1 MLYEYSD
8 NKDRIKKMENDL
20 PSEDE
25 NGNFTMNFGKQ
36 HVLPAVENSVVIDGS
51 GETCMSMV
59 KLGDNAF

>member
-1 MLYEYSD
+1 
-8 NKDRIKKMENDL
+8 MENDL